1 MWPPGGAAGVWERL
15 YTQLMQD
22 SKMCSA
28 HTRSEKMR
36 MWFHDYIF
44 DESFQVHKENA
55 VKAQHAF
62 NGTRRASV
70 WASGEVAGL
79 RVVVQTRVSC
89 LGRESKQPCSTHQG
103 SNTTPKDHLS
113 AQMDNRTGSDL
124 LHHVSLT
131 LDRIWIWGFWIDSS
145 CTLSRPT
152 GSVLGQC
159 GVGMVLEVHE
169 DAAVGS
175 SSKLSDFFFFSTMTL
190 IGFVAETRIA
200 DVSSGL
206 WGHHSPLSPEWSWN
220 LTVGPAQ
227 GGRELEWHSGWT
239 DKMRSE
245 TCLH

>member
-1 MWPPGGAAGVWERL
+1 MWPPGVAAGVWERL

-22 SKMCSA
+22 SKICSA

-36 MWFHDYIF
+36 MWSMTVSLMRVFRFIKRMQLKLNMHLMEP
-44 DESFQVHKENA
+44 DELLFGLQEKW
-55 VKAQHAF
+55 
-62 NGTRRASV
+62 R
-70 WASGEVAGL
+70 GL

-89 LGRESKQPCSTHQG
+89 LGRESKQPCSARQG
-103 SNTTPKDHLS
+103 STTTPKDHLS
-113 AQMDNRTGSDL
+113 AHMDNRTGSDL

-131 LDRIWIWGFWIDSS
+131 LDCIWIWGFW
-145 CTLSRPT
+145 TLSRPT
-152 GSVLGQC
+152 ESVLGQC

-175 SSKLSDFFFFSTMTL
+175 SSKLIYFFFFSTMTL